1 MKIAFYNV
9 ENLFDTLDDPYI
21 NDNAFLPE
29 SGLKWNQKRYVLK
42 LQRIARVIKAI
53 EEPMPLVIGL
63 AEVENRKVLKD
74 LVSAMGLTEKEVGIV
89 HENSPDE
96 RGIDVGFLY
105 RKDLISRTEHSS
117 HTVTFQDDL
126 SDRTRDILHVKAFL
140 NNAQVIHFFI
150 NHWPS
155 RKDGVQQSLS
165 KRIAAAEALR
175 YQVQT
180 VMDSE
185 PDAKIVVMGD
195 FNCDPGSAPVRRIL
209 DKEETE
215 TGLLYNQGW
224 KTHRDGSGSMMYRGK
239 WFLFDQIL
247 ISDGFLSSQKGL
259 KFIPDSFTVFSREWM
274 LFYNPKYG
282 DRRPNKTY
290 GGRKYHGG
298 FSDHLPVYICVDY
311 DNF

>member
-1 MKIAFYNV
+1 MKLAFYNV

-74 LVSAMGLTEKEVGIV
+74 LVTAMGLTEKEVGIV

-117 HTVTFQDDL
+117 HTITFQDDL

-140 NNAQVIHFFI
+140 NNPLALYL
-150 NHWPS
+150 
-155 RKDGVQQSLS
+155 KKQQSTFKGVYGEIFIKNMHGAIIATTGKLS
-165 KRIAAAEALR
+165 TLI
-175 YQVQT
+175 
-180 VMDSE
+180 
-185 PDAKIVVMGD
+185 
-195 FNCDPGSAPVRRIL
+195 NIL
-209 DKEETE
+209 C
-215 TGLLYNQGW
+215 
-224 KTHRDGSGSMMYRGK
+224 
-239 WFLFDQIL
+239 
-247 ISDGFLSSQKGL
+247 GF
-259 KFIPDSFTVFSREWM
+259 I
-274 LFYNPKYG
+274 
-282 DRRPNKTY
+282 
-290 GGRKYHGG
+290 
-298 FSDHLPVYICVDY
+298 
-311 DNF
+311 